1 MKPDL
6 KEELWLATTKIHVSQ
21 EQRDAL
27 YENRKKGYQFVR
39 NAWREY
45 MADQFASQIGK
56 VKTGFWANI
65 ARTINKQQKRSKK

>member
-21 EQRDAL
+21 EQRNAL
-27 YENRKKGYQFVR
+27 FENRKKGHQFVR
-39 NAWREY
+39 NAWREH

-56 VKTGFWANI
+56 VKTGFWANV
-65 ARTINKQQKRSKK
+65 ARKANKRKSK